1 MATRSDTPG
10 GDVNLKGAPST
21 DAATDCIRLDG
32 DVRKPGP
39 VPVPSGAPYVSSGNS
54 NSITTAQRD
63 AMFNNRLAF
72 PLNLTC
78 MLELV
83 ESKGYSH
90 VFHWSQS
97 GNSFVI
103 CNADLLLSDVLPL
116 FFK

>member
-1 MATRSDTPG
+1 MSTQSDTIS
-10 GDVNLKGAPST
+10 GDINLKG
-21 DAATDCIRLDG
+21 
-32 DVRKPGP
+32 
-39 VPVPSGAPYVSSGNS
+39 VPDNISGVLYVSSS
-54 NSITTAQRD
+54 DSDPITPAQHD
-63 AMFNNRLAF
+63 ATFNNRLAF

-78 MLELV
+78 MLESV